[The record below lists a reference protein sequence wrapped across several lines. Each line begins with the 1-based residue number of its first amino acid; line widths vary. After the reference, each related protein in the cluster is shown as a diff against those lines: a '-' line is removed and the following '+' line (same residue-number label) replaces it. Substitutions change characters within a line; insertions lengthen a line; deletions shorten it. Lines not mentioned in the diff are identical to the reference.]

1 MARTRNIYRKIKEV
15 TDQYLLENVGEMAVT
30 GTPHFKKES
39 RRWIVP
45 VLCETQRGILPA
57 GRIELDEELNVV
69 HATPRSDMTHA
80 VEEQLRRLPYLFFA
94 DEAEL
99 KAKGID
105 AITINNRQAVVFQL
119 MNLFG

>member
-1 MARTRNIYRKIKEV
+1 MSCPRDIYKSIKEV

-57 GRIELDEELNVV
+57 GRIELDDELNVV
-69 HATPRSDMTHA
+69 YATPRADVTNA

-94 DEAEL
+94 DEDEL

-105 AITINNRQAVVFQL
+105 AITITN
-119 MNLFG
+119 